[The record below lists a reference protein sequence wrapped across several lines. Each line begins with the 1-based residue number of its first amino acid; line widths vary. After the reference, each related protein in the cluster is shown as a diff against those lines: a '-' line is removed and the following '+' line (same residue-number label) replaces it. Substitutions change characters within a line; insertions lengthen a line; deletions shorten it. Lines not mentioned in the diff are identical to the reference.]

1 MRNNQ
6 PVTQREREFPADT
19 RLVSMTD
26 LQGDITFVNRDFVD
40 ISGFTETELIGSHH
54 NLVRHPDMPAAAFA
68 DLWQTIKSGK
78 TWRGIVKNRSKNG
91 DHYWVDAYV
100 MPIVQ
105 DGQTIGYQSV
115 RSKPSRAQIAQAE
128 ALYSRMRKDSSLCL
142 PKPSGWKHWPL
153 AAKGWIFGGITIL
166 TSVILLFEDLLANAD
181 SVSPL
186 SLFSWLHLLNLL
198 GAIALLVLLNR
209 GLLRQLTLCINYLVN
224 IANGDLTETLP
235 DLPQNEL
242 GKLMLASR
250 MIQSRLVAIFGR
262 FSEAC
267 LDLADSSRQLT
278 KTASTMSQGVSS
290 QAASVEETS
299 ASMEEMTAS
308 VSQNSENAKSTDRIS
323 AKATKDALSGSEAV
337 QNTVAAMKNIASRI
351 SIIDDIAYQ
360 TNLLALNAAIEAARA
375 GDHGK
380 GFAVV
385 SAEVRKLAERSQ
397 LAAKEIGEIAGD
409 SVAQAE
415 RAGLLFDALVPD
427 IQQTSELV
435 QHIALASHEQSIGIN
450 QINTAMSQLSQL
462 TQQSAGASESLASTA
477 SEMDKQAAY
486 LTDMLSCFKLKAGDH
501 QATVVK
507 SQVGQ
512 EPLHTRYITPSLRN
526 AHSG

>member
-6 PVTQREREFPADT
+6 PITQREREFPADT

-26 LQGDITFVNRDFVD
+26 LQGDITFVNRDFVN
-40 ISGFTETELIGSHH
+40 ISGFTEAELIGNHH
-54 NLVRHPDMPAAAFA
+54 NLVRHPDMPPGAFA
-68 DLWQTIKSGK
+68 DLWSTIKSGN

-105 DGQTIGYQSV
+105 DGKTIGYQSV
-115 RSKPSRAQIAQAE
+115 RSKPSREQIAQAE
-128 ALYSRMRKDSSLCL
+128 ALYGRMRKDSTLSL
-142 PKPSGWKHWPL
+142 PKPRGWKHWPL
-153 AAKGWIFGGITIL
+153 AAKGWLFGGITIV
-166 TSVILLFEDLLANAD
+166 TSLLLLLQDLFEQTGT
-181 SVSPL
+181 PG
-186 SLFSWLHLLNLL
+186 LFSWLHLLNLL
-198 GAIALLVLLNR
+198 GAIALLTLFNQ
-209 GLLRQLTLCINYLVN
+209 GLLKQLKACTHYLVN
-224 IANGDLTETLP
+224 IANGDLTEILP

-242 GKLMLASR
+242 GRVMLASR

-323 AKATKDALSGSEAV
+323 AKATKDALSGAEAV
-337 QNTVAAMKNIASRI
+337 EKTVAAMKNIASRI

-397 LAAKEIGEIAGD
+397 LAAKEIGEIAGE

-415 RAGLLFDALVPD
+415 QAGVLFNALVPD

-435 QHIALASHEQSIGIN
+435 QHIALASNEQSIGIN
-450 QINTAMSQLSQL
+450 QINAAMSQLSQI
-462 TQQSAGASESLASTA
+462 TQHSAGASESLATTA
-477 SEMDKQAAY
+477 KEMDQQASY
-486 LTDMLSCFKLKAGDH
+486 LTDMLSCFKLKATGH
-501 QATVVK
+501 QTVTTSQAT
-507 SQVGQ
+507 Q
-512 EPLHTRYITPSLRN
+512 EANRTGYLAPPFRD